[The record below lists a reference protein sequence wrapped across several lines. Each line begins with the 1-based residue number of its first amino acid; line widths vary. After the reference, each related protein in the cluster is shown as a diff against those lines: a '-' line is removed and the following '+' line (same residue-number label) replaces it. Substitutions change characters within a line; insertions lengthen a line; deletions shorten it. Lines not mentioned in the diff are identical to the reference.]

1 MDVHVPV
8 YLAICVIW
16 SKTRSSTFLLFV
28 SKFWS
33 MSFPPRTIRIL
44 LDEGHG
50 ALKQQVTL
58 FLSTRSTVMMC
69 LYLFYQRTELGWAF
83 SLGMKHNLYLFIRQ
97 TSSLSLLSPPSS
109 SLRASKTWIGACI
122 CSDIYSEI
130 LSFHHNLKF
139 DLLDAFHLIKLYSI
153 TASRYNQYA
162 WHLWLGSFLSISV
175 IHSKRGSESDRKIII
190 HHSAWLQLISFY
202 LNCATEQVRKKVYG
216 PYFLALVNKSN
227 TMLW

>member
-1 MDVHVPV
+1 
-8 YLAICVIW
+8 
-16 SKTRSSTFLLFV
+16 
-28 SKFWS
+28 
-33 MSFPPRTIRIL
+33 
-44 LDEGHG
+44 
-50 ALKQQVTL
+50 
-58 FLSTRSTVMMC
+58 MMC

-97 TSSLSLLSPPSS
+97 TSSLSLVSPPSS

-153 TASRYNQYA
+153 TASRCNQYA
-162 WHLWLGSFLSISV
+162 WQLWLGSFLSISV
-175 IHSKRGSESDRKIII
+175 IHSKRGSESNQKIII
-190 HHSAWLQLISFY
+190 HHSAWLQLISFH
-202 LNCATEQVRKKVYG
+202 LNSATEQVRKKVYR

-227 TMLW
+227 TMLWQYKRVTWTFFSETFNWSSVMFLTLSLTLSIFVSCPTTMSLWQRSQIFFLYCWRISLLANISN